1 MGKFCTVGHD
11 RQATM
16 CAMKKLSSKWMGVS
30 AKVFSAAYTA
40 CKEEQTLPLSKKKHK
55 KRRRKKTKMR
65 VKKKRSAGEHSR
77 GAPDLVTDSERDT
90 PASGLTRTTLP
101 RTDSID
107 TKRSIR
113 DQEHHKRLVRAS
125 LWDMYMTMLKAR
137 NRFSGQFILLK
148 T

>member
-16 CAMKKLSSKWMGVS
+16 GAIRKLSSKWMGVS
-30 AKVFSAAYTA
+30 AKVLSAAYTA
-40 CKEEQTLPLSKKKHK
+40 CKEEQTLPLSRKKHK
-55 KRRRKKTKMR
+55 KRRRKKTKVR
-65 VKKKRSAGEHSR
+65 VKKNRPAGEHSR
-77 GAPDLVTDSERDT
+77 GAPD
-90 PASGLTRTTLP
+90 SGLTRTTLP

-107 TKRSIR
+107 TKGSIR
-113 DQEHHKRLVRAS
+113 DQEHHKQLVRAS